1 MPTKDAADPIAV
13 TTTLVLAASLLMENA
28 SAELVLAPD
37 PTKDQ
42 LAEKVQFLT
51 DTTAQLHALVR
62 AARAALKQ
70 HQQ

>member
-1 MPTKDAADPIAV
+1 MAV

-28 SAELVLAPD
+28 SAELVLAAD
-37 PTKDQ
+37 PTADQ

-51 DTTAQLHALVR
+51 DTAAQLQALAP
-62 AARAALKQ
+62 AAHAALKR